1 MVRLV
6 TVERRDDD
14 VIIAG
19 VVLLYG
25 LLYYHFRYWKRRGI
39 PQLRPSIP
47 FGDIGPVFRQKQ
59 YLGETYATLYHKSKQ
74 FLVAGI
80 YLSLRPVL
88 LVNDPQLIK
97 DILVRDFDHFNGRGV
112 YADEKRDPMSAH
124 LFSISGEQWKNL
136 RQKLNP
142 AFSPVRLRGMLPIL
156 TDVGRTLQEYIGK
169 CAEAGDVVEVREVM
183 GRYTTDVIASVAFG
197 LEVDSIND
205 GSNTFRQ
212 MGLKVFGNDLKNS
225 LRMAFTFFVPE
236 FKDLLGI
243 NCAAPEV
250 EQFVRNVVRETIEY
264 RESNNVSRKDLMQ
277 LLLQLRNSGSVSSD
291 GKWDLT
297 VSHGAKSFSLE
308 QIMANT
314 FAFFFAGYETSSS
327 VISFTLYELAKNP
340 AIQRKVQQE
349 IDSVLNS
356 NPAEITIE
364 ALAKMRYLECCI
376 NELYRKF
383 PPVPFLNRACTKEY
397 VIPGTNTV
405 IARGTPIIISLL
417 GLGRDP
423 QYYPEPERFIPER
436 FENETEMQTLPFYPF
451 GGGPRTCIAGKLG
464 HLQTKLALAM
474 LLSMFDMKLANEDE
488 GEIRFD
494 PKAFTLLP
502 IGGLNLV
509 FTKRT

>member
-1 MVRLV
+1 MFVEV
-6 TVERRDDD
+6 T
-14 VIIAG
+14 IAG
-19 VVLLYG
+19 AVLLYG

-39 PQLRPSIP
+39 PQLSPSIP

-59 YLGETYATLYHKSKQ
+59 YLAETYATLYHKSKQ

-88 LVNDPQLIK
+88 LVNDPHLIK
-97 DILVRDFDHFNGRGV
+97 DILVRDFDHFYSRGV

-124 LFSISGEQWKNL
+124 LFSIAGEQWRNL

-169 CAEAGDVVEVREVM
+169 CAEAGEVVEVREVM

-225 LRMAFTFFVPE
+225 LRLACTFFVPE
-236 FKDLLGI
+236 FKELLGF

-250 EQFVRNVVRETIEY
+250 EQFIRNVVRETIEY
-264 RESNNVSRKDLMQ
+264 RESNNVSRQDLMQ
-277 LLLQLRNSGSVSSD
+277 LLLQLRNSGMVSSD
-291 GKWDLT
+291 GKWDLKVT
-297 VSHGAKSFSLE
+297 DGAKSLSLE

-314 FAFFFAGYETSSS
+314 FAFFFAGYETSSAA
-327 VISFTLYELAKNP
+327 ISFTLYELAKNP
-340 AIQRKVQQE
+340 
-349 IDSVLNS
+349 
-356 NPAEITIE
+356 
-364 ALAKMRYLECCI
+364 
-376 NELYRKF
+376 
-383 PPVPFLNRACTKEY
+383 PFNGRSSKNRFS
-397 VIPGTNTV
+397 PL
-405 IARGTPIIISLL
+405 PIYISLL

-464 HLQTKLALAM
+464 QLQTKLALAL
-474 LLSMFDMKLANEDE
+474 LLSKFDMKLANEDE

-494 PKAFTLLP
+494 PKALTLIP
-502 IGGLNLV
+502 IGGLKLV